1 MLLLVIE
8 NSLTG
13 RLTFIC
19 PKTDYEDFISFL
31 CSLPN
36 IDTKTITTATGETC
50 NSPFDYPSNLNL
62 PSVTISALKGSIYVK
77 RTVMNVGNST
87 ETYLCGVRAPNGT
100 AVNLYPT
107 FFTITPQGT
116 QDLEIQIN
124 VTQPSEDF
132 SFGEI
137 VLAGSMNHIV
147 RITLSVVPVSTQ

>member
-1 MLLLVIE
+1 M
-8 NSLTG
+8 
-13 RLTFIC
+13 
-19 PKTDYEDFISFL
+19 
-31 CSLPN
+31 
-36 IDTKTITTATGETC
+36 
-50 NSPFDYPSNLNL
+50 
-62 PSVTISALKGSIYVK
+62 TISVLKGSIYVK

-87 ETYLCGVRAPNGT
+87 ETYLCGVQAPNGT
-100 AVNLYPT
+100 SVNLYPT